1 MLHKKILELFNFKNK
16 SPYFL
21 TIDLGSETIKVLL
34 NEIIVEEN
42 EEKIR
47 VRNIYK
53 EYLSPEV
60 SQSGILKDSEKIKQS
75 LESIHS
81 QIHKEFK
88 GISVSKAVI
97 TLSGNNARSI
107 MTTIQIDRPFKKSI
121 DEAENQE
128 IMQKV
133 FDSAYKELSKVIKNE
148 SGKENVEL
156 ELLDFLPIY
165 LSCDNREVIDLIG
178 EEGNDIE
185 ICFSVFFG
193 LSSVIEDYKQ
203 ILKKIGI
210 NDVSFVSSNQAI
222 LTSLKKTKKDKIDC
236 VILDIGGNTT
246 EAIICFGGGVF
257 LNKVLDMGGSD
268 LTSELSAKL
277 KLSFLNAEKLKRLYT
292 FNKLSSKEAAV
303 VQKVILFNLSNWL
316 VGLEELFDDFDT
328 VKVFPSDFYVIG
340 GSSELPDITELLFEE
355 PWTKSIPF
363 KSLPEFKKIDLTSL
377 KKLDK
382 AQIARPNEDL
392 IPILT
397 SIEYLNNR
405 QKDERN

>member
-1 MLHKKILELFNFKNK
+1 MLHKKILELFNFKNS

-34 NEIIVEEN
+34 NEIILEDN

-47 VRNIYK
+47 VKNIYK
-53 EYLSPEV
+53 EYLSSEV
-60 SQSGILKDSEKIKQS
+60 SHSGTLIDPLKVRET
-75 LESIHS
+75 LESIHN
-81 QIHKEFK
+81 QIHKEYK
-88 GISVSKAVI
+88 GFSLNKAVI
-97 TLSGNNARSI
+97 NLSGNNARSI
-107 MTTIQIDRPFKKSI
+107 MTTIQIDRPFHKAISV
-121 DEAENQE
+121 EESHE

-133 FDSAYKELSKVIKNE
+133 FDNAYQELSKIIKDE
-148 SGKENVEL
+148 SGRENLEL
-156 ELLDFLPIY
+156 ELLDYMPIY
-165 LSCDNREVIDLIG
+165 LNCDNREVIDLIG
-178 EEGNDIE
+178 EEGNDIQV
-185 ICFSVFFG
+185 CFSVFFG
-193 LSSVIEDYKQ
+193 FSSVMEEYRK
-203 ILKKIGI
+203 ILKNIGI
-210 NDVSFVSSNQAI
+210 TETSFISSNQAI
-222 LTSLKKTKKDKIDC
+222 LKSLKKTKKDKIDC
-236 VILDIGGNTT
+236 VILDIGGNST

-257 LNKVLDMGGSD
+257 LNKILDMGGSD
-268 LTSELSAKL
+268 LTAELSSKL

-292 FNKLSSKEAAV
+292 FNKLNSKESAI
-303 VQKVILFNLSNWL
+303 VQKILLFNLSNWL

-392 IPILT
+392 IPILV
-397 SIEYLNNR
+397 SIEYLNIKN
-405 QKDERN
+405 KDERN